1 MAPVSETKGVA
12 TKRLVVG
19 SNNVLATWCSANPPV
34 SLQAGA
40 DVVVLP
46 TGAAFLDPAKS
57 AIEIARVLEPH
68 EYRVEALMVLDR
80 GAANEEYFAERVQ
93 RADAVVLS
101 DGAALHLRTTYRDTA
116 LYGAVASASLLVTI
130 GGASTVF
137 GATMI
142 DPRGGAPTT
151 GLGDRHGLV
160 VTTPSSEEQ
169 LHRTRELLGTNELLA
184 VLDDEGALYFDGDGW
199 RQLSDTG
206 VTLTRGTTSATF

>member
-1 MAPVSETKGVA
+1 MVTK
-12 TKRLVVG
+12 TLVVG
-19 SNNVLATWCSANPPV
+19 SNNVLATWCSPHAPV
-34 SLQAGA
+34 ELRVGA
-40 DVVVLP
+40 DVVVVP

-57 AIEIARVLEPH
+57 AIEIAHVLEPH

-80 GAANEEYFAERVQ
+80 AAANETYFAERVQ
-93 RADAVVLS
+93 RADAVVLC
-101 DGAALHLRTTYRDTA
+101 DGAALHLRTTFRDTA
-116 LYGAVASASLLVTI
+116 LYGAIANASLLVTI

-160 VTTPSSEEQ
+160 VTTPSSEDQ

-184 VLDDEGALYFDGDGW
+184 VIDDDGALFYDGESW
-199 RQLSDTG
+199 RQLSNAG